1 MKIKEIHVRQMTLWS
16 LFKVALE
23 QSWRVFRL
31 SIPGN
36 VLILLV
42 ITGIFYQTSTYVE
55 SFGVS
60 EKVFNGVLI
69 YYNIFFVSF
78 TSANIFYLLTISS
91 DKPYMAQVKEAL
103 VKTLKIFPTLLF
115 TVVLYC
121 LLFSLGLLFF
131 LIPGMLLYVFFGL
144 FTPVIVFEKKGI
156 FTSLIRSASLVSRG
170 FGKIFISFLIIS
182 VITYLGALFIG
193 AFIEGFLYALP
204 TLGSMLSNLSYV
216 VFMPLI
222 GCFYAQLYFDLRLKG
237 EFFDFEILEQEV
249 NEAKT
254 GG

>member
-60 EKVFNGVLI
+60 EKVFSGVSI

-91 DKPYMAQVKEAL
+91 DKPYMAQVK
-103 VKTLKIFPTLLF
+103 TLKIFPSLLF

-131 LIPGMLLYVFFGL
+131 LIPGMLLYVFLGL

-156 FTSLIRSASLVSRG
+156 FTSLIRSAGLVSRG
-170 FGKIFISFLIIS
+170 FGKMFISFLIIS
-182 VITYLGALFIG
+182 VI
-193 AFIEGFLYALP
+193 
-204 TLGSMLSNLSYV
+204 
-216 VFMPLI
+216 
-222 GCFYAQLYFDLRLKG
+222 
-237 EFFDFEILEQEV
+237 
-249 NEAKT
+249 
-254 GG
+254 